1 MRVATWALAV
11 LVAWVAVAGAA
22 PKAGG
27 KSVSKADQA
36 QLDKLDAQMRDAQL
50 KQAYL
55 AQLKLA
61 KQAYELQLKVSGK
74 DADETVRRLQTLA
87 QAYQIAGDYSEARKA
102 YQQVLAATEKK
113 KGADSQEVE
122 FVLAAL
128 TGTYWGQNKL
138 DDLEPIIQRELAI
151 EKKLHGETSLDY
163 ARTLM
168 QLGMMYNSRNEYT
181 AAQRVYEQMLS
192 IEETLLP
199 KNDMQLISPIQM
211 VAYQYWQAN
220 NRPKAIALY
229 DRMIKIAESQPN
241 PTAMTIGGT
250 LWSVA
255 AVYHY
260 GKRDDLALPLMKKV
274 IGMYDADI
282 AQLEKTKPDDYM
294 LGAELGMSG
303 YLMKEMKDPG
313 AEARLEKAIAFD
325 EKHGRPSG
333 WGTMLADLKRQN
345 GKPKEALALLEKAQA
360 ALPKYSPLAG
370 VMYNSQIADVLR
382 EMGDYKRAEKLLV
395 DYLAALEKTYGRKH
409 PIYGMSEFS
418 LAFAYMGAGD
428 VAKAESVLTDSLEI
442 AERDLQNVLKVG
454 TDADH
459 AVYFS
464 RYGYQLD
471 SAVNF
476 NYFMAPKNASVT
488 RLALTT
494 LLRRKG
500 RALDASAAAMAT
512 IRAKLSPEDKQ
523 LLDDLAAA
531 RAKLAKLTVAG
542 PTATGS
548 PDDYAKEVAALEDQ
562 IEKLELQVGQKS
574 AAYRA
579 ATTKIELAPI
589 QKLIPR
595 DAKLVEIVNYQPGDP
610 RKPYNANTVLPPRRY
625 AAYVI
630 GAAGDPVFVDLAAAP
645 DIDTAVEKFRK
656 AVSDPDNDR
665 ANELGR
671 ALYDLTIAKMQ
682 GALGNATEIF
692 IAPDGTLNVVPFAA
706 LVDGKGEFLV
716 KKYTFTYLT
725 SGRDL
730 LRVKA
735 RTKAQG
741 GGVIFADPSFD
752 ASAPAPKA
760 GDKSGSRGRRSADLA
775 SLSWPPLPGTGQ
787 EANAVAATMKGLKLF
802 TGTAA
807 TETAVKK
814 VHGPRILHLATHGF
828 FLPDEAPPPASND
841 NRAGAAAPMAGP
853 ANLAGLP
860 QQAAPDAGE
869 NPLLRSGLAFAGA
882 NKLASGEDDG
892 ILTALEASGLDL
904 EGTKLVVLSACET
917 GVGKVTN
924 GDGVYGLRRA
934 LVIAGAESLV
944 MSLWQVDDQATK
956 DLMVGYYK
964 RLSKGESRSSALREI
979 QLELEG
985 NKKYAHPYYWA
996 SFLPAGDNSPIKE

>member
-1 MRVATWALAV
+1 M
-11 LVAWVAVAGAA
+11 LVAWAAVAEAA
-22 PKAGG
+22 PKAGR
-27 KSVSKADQA
+27 KPAPNPEQA
-36 QLDKLDAQMRDAQL
+36 QLAKLDAQMRDAQI
-50 KQAYL
+50 KQAYM
-55 AQLKLA
+55 AALKVA
-61 KQAYELQLKVSGK
+61 KQAYELQLKISGK
-74 DADETVRRLQTLA
+74 DADETQRRLQTLA
-87 QAYQIAGDYSEARKA
+87 QAYNTAGDYGEARKL
-102 YQQVLAATEKK
+102 YQQVLAVTEKK
-113 KGADSQEVE
+113 KGPDSQDVE
-122 FVLAAL
+122 YVLMAIN
-128 TGTYWGQNKL
+128 GTYWGQNRL
-138 DDLEPIIQRELAI
+138 DELEPVIQRELSI
-151 EKKLHGETSLDY
+151 EKKLHGEHSLDY

-168 QLGMMYNSRNEYT
+168 QLGMMYNARNEYT
-181 AAQRVYEQMLS
+181 AAQRAYEQMLA
-192 IEETLLP
+192 IEESLLP
-199 KNDMQLISPIQM
+199 KNDMQLVSPLQM

-220 NRPKAIALY
+220 NRPKAMALY
-229 DRMIKIAESQPN
+229 DRMIQIAESQPN
-241 PTAMTIGGT
+241 ASAMTVGGT
-250 LWSVA
+250 IWGVA

-274 IGMYDADI
+274 IGMYDKEI
-282 AQLEKTKPDDYM
+282 AQLQQTKPDDYM
-294 LGAELGMSG
+294 LGSLLGMSG
-303 YLMKEMKDPG
+303 YLMKEMKDPR
-313 AEARLEKAIAFD
+313 AEARLEEAIAYD

-333 WGTMLADLKRQN
+333 WGTMLADLKREN
-345 GKPKEALALLEKAQA
+345 GKLKEALALLEKAQA
-360 ALPKYSPLAG
+360 AMPKFSPMSG
-370 VMYNSQIADVLR
+370 VMYNTQIAIVLR

-395 DYLAALEKTYGRKH
+395 EYLAGLEKTYGRKH
-409 PIYGMSEFS
+409 PIYGMGEFQ

-428 VAKAESVLTDSLEI
+428 VARAESVLADSLDI
-442 AERDLQNVLKVG
+442 AERDLQNSLKVG

-471 SAVNF
+471 SAINF
-476 NYFMAPKNASVT
+476 NYYMAPKNASVT

-512 IRAKLSPEDKQ
+512 IRAKLSPDDKK

-542 PTATGS
+542 PAATGS

-579 ATTKIELAPI
+579 ATSKVELAPI

-595 DAKLVEIVNYQPGDP
+595 DAKLVEIVNFQPGDP
-610 RKPYNANTVLPPRRY
+610 RKPYSANAVLPPRRY

-630 GAAGDPVFVDLAAAP
+630 GQTGDPVFVDLAAAP

-671 ALYDLTIAKMQ
+671 ALYDLTVAKIQ
-682 GALGNATEIF
+682 PALGKATEIF

-706 LVDGKGEFLV
+706 LVDTKGEFLV

-741 GGVIFADPSFD
+741 GGLIFANPSFD

-760 GDKSGSRGRRSADLA
+760 GDAPGSRGARSVDLA

-787 EANAVAATMKGLKLF
+787 EANAVASTMKGLKLF
-802 TGTAA
+802 TGLAA

-828 FLPDEAPPPASND
+828 FLPDEAPPPAAND
-841 NRAGAAAPMAGP
+841 NRAAAAPGP

-860 QQAAPDAGE
+860 QQAPVESGE

-964 RLSKGESRSSALREI
+964 RLARGESRSSALRDI
-979 QLELEG
+979 QLELAG

-996 SFLPAGDNSPIKE
+996 SFLPAGDNTPIKE